1 MYYNI
6 ILVYIIILFLSINIR
21 CTPIPPPGTECKSC
35 HGGCHLDEKKIS
47 KDSNGVVKGKIDSI
61 KKDNNNRTISRNKR
75 ESTIERRAC
84 VSLFHVELF
93 VIPLSI
99 AMIPI
104 ALCSLL
110 FCACYCGPKETRG
123 KLPEKMWGIKLSKE
137 KKDIKKRPS
146 VVDSIADS
154 IYEYQENYCRR
165 VDSKKTRFNTS
176 VVVIETRRISE
187 AEISLPPLSPKHI
200 SPNFNE
206 CVAKY
211 LNSLS
216 DENKKNECRNSSEKN
231 VEKVTRFSNNIEI
244 LGFNGVDKNESIK
257 DENCKI

>member
-6 ILVYIIILFLSINIR
+6 IFLNILILYFTTYGR
-21 CTPIPPPGTECKSC
+21 CAPTPPSATECKSC
-35 HGGCHLDEKKIS
+35 HGGCYSDGKKIHNQS
-47 KDSNGVVKGKIDSI
+47 ERTLKENTTDF
-61 KKDNNNRTISRNKR
+61 KKNNRTISRNKR

-123 KLPEKMWGIKLSKE
+123 KMPEKMWGIKLSNV
-137 KKDIKKRPS
+137 KKDLNKRS
-146 VVDSIADS
+146 SISDSIADS

-200 SPNFNE
+200 TSDDDSFVGKVFNKDYE
-206 CVAKY
+206 KTTTDNCM
-211 LNSLS
+211 NI
-216 DENKKNECRNSSEKN
+216 KKSVK
-231 VEKVTRFSNNIEI
+231 KITRFSNNIEI
-244 LGFNGVDKNESIK
+244 LGCNEGDKNESTK
-257 DENCKI
+257 VENCNV